1 MALKKPIRKLGL
13 PKKTVAKASARP
25 TGKGRVKAGGAFDR
39 IEGEKKRW
47 EAERN
52 KPWEVSVPIG
62 GTLDVY
68 ILDEGE
74 PFYTYQH
81 DIGGGPNQRAKT
93 YPCLQDTG
101 EPCPLCQSEGKA
113 GYFILY
119 YTAVIP
125 VEKYTK
131 QDGTEVTRRFQKKL
145 FPIKIKMMEKYK
157 REFIRQGGSMRGVRL
172 RLIRDSKMDPKTGN
186 DFEVLGKL
194 SEAQI
199 KAYANGEVKN
209 KEGKN
214 ILDKETRERVK
225 RQDLLKPFDYNRTF
239 PVVDAKTL
247 SQMAGRGLK
256 YGGEG
261 LGSADFDDDDDS
273 DDTGW
278 GEE

>member
-13 PKKTVAKASARP
+13 PKKPVARP
-25 TGKGRVKAGGAFDR
+25 GKATLGKPTQKGKVKPGGAFDR
-39 IEGEKKRW
+39 VDSEKKRW
-47 EAERN
+47 EAEKN
-52 KPWEVSVPIG
+52 KPWEISVPIG

-74 PFYTYQH
+74 PHAGYQH
-81 DIGGGPNQRAKT
+81 DIGGGPNQRAKS

-101 EPCPLCQSEGKA
+101 EPCPLCASEGKA
-113 GYFILY
+113 GYYILH
-119 YTAVIP
+119 YTAVAP
-125 VEKYTK
+125 KETYEK
-131 QDGTEVTRRFQKKL
+131 DGKTVTRRFQKKL

-157 REFIRQGGSMRGVRL
+157 REFIKQGGSMRGVKL

-194 SEAQI
+194 TEAQMR
-199 KAYANGEVKN
+199 KFANGDFQ
-209 KEGKN
+209 GA
-214 ILDKETRERVK
+214 DKETRDRIK
-225 RQDLLKPFDYNRTF
+225 RADLMKPFDYDKVF
-239 PVVDAKTL
+239 PVIDAKTL
-247 SQMAGRGLK
+247 AQIAGKGTQ

-261 LGSADFDDDDDS
+261 LGSADFDEDDGS